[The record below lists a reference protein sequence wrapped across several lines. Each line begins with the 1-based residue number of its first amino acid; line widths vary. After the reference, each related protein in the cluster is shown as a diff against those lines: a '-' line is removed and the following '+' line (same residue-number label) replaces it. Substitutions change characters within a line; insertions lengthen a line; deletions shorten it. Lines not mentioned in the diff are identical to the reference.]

1 MGGDIGGEIA
11 AETRKKRKK
20 KGRPSLLELQKR
32 SLKQQRLQEP
42 QQPQLLLQNTP
53 NSSISSKRRST
64 RRHPNLNG
72 GSPVSGSTFGGDDD
86 DDDDRLQK
94 KHKPLLGFK
103 SSRTDQHYPIP
114 SALNSASYG
123 SDWDADG
130 DDPDASLKRHKH
142 TTVKPGSDQMGEK
155 LSKVTDTLHESP
167 VESGP
172 TPLTPLAYKKL
183 LERHLWGIL

>member
-1 MGGDIGGEIA
+1 MPIFRVCGGKE
-11 AETRKKRKK
+11 
-20 KGRPSLLELQKR
+20 
-32 SLKQQRLQEP
+32 
-42 QQPQLLLQNTP
+42 
-53 NSSISSKRRST
+53 
-64 RRHPNLNG
+64 
-72 GSPVSGSTFGGDDD
+72 DD

-94 KHKPLLGFK
+94 KHKPLLGFN

-123 SDWDADG
+123 SDSNADG
-130 DDPDASLKRHKH
+130 DNPDASLKRRKF
-142 TTVKPGSDQMGEK
+142 TAAKPGSDQMGEK

-183 LERHLWGIL
+183 LVFVGIP